1 MDPLEALGI
10 RPADLQETFSRS
22 GGKGGQNVNKVASAV
37 TLVHVPTGVWVRCE
51 TERSQAAN
59 RIIARQRLAE
69 KLEGLRRQ
77 ERLRE
82 QNARE
87 KLRRASRRPGPGAQR
102 RRLDEK
108 KRRGEVK
115 RGRRSNFD
123 D

>member
-22 GGKGGQNVNKVASAV
+22 GGKGGQNVNKVSSAV

-59 RIIARQRLAE
+59 RIIARKRLAE
-69 KLEGLRRQ
+69 KLEGLKRQ

-82 QNARE
+82 QHARE
-87 KLRRASRRPGPGAQR
+87 KLRRASRRPGPQAQR
-102 RRLDEK
+102 RRLENK
-108 KRRGEVK
+108 KRRGEIK
-115 RGRRSNFD
+115 RGRRPAFD